1 MTVRR
6 PALALAVA
14 LTAVLAACGDDGS
27 SSGSGGGTTT
37 SAAAGDDYSANADP
51 GSGTTIVA
59 KDFSLT
65 SVTVAPGAA
74 VKIEN
79 EGSAPHTVTADDG
92 AFDSGRVSSG
102 SSSSITAP
110 AEPGSYAF
118 HCEVHPSMTGTLTVA
133 G

>member
-1 MTVRR
+1 MVAA
-6 PALALAVA
+6 ALF
-14 LTAVLAACGDDGS
+14 TVLAGCGDDDTS
-27 SSGSGGGTTT
+27 SEGSGGGTTT
-37 SAAAGDDYSANADP
+37 SAALGDDYGSGGGT

-65 SVTVAPGAA
+65 SITVAPGAA

-92 AFDSGRVSSG
+92 AFDSGRVSGG

-110 AEPGSYAF
+110 TEAGSYPF
-118 HCEVHPSMTGTLTVA
+118 HCEVHPSMAGTLTVE